1 MRRNTRQAWI
11 IASLAVLLA
20 LGGCKKRTEA
30 PPPTPAPPPP
40 AAAPTASIS
49 ASPTTIQRGQA
60 ATLTWHTSN
69 ADSAVISGIG
79 SVAASGSQAVTPEAS
94 TTYSLTA
101 KGPGGEASDSVRITV
116 AEPTAAVPSAT
127 EAELFARNVQDV
139 FFDYDRSDIRP
150 DAQRTLEANARFLNE
165 HASIPFVVEGHCDER
180 GSTEYNL
187 ALGDR
192 RANAVREALIRLG
205 VNASRI
211 RTISFGKEKPF
222 CMQSNEDCW
231 QQNRRGHFVYQ
242 K

>member
-1 MRRNTRQAWI
+1 MRRNTRQWWI

-30 PPPTPAPPPP
+30 PPPPAATPPPP
-40 AAAPTASIS
+40 TAPTASIS
-49 ASPTTIQRGQA
+49 ASPTSIQRGQA
-60 ATLTWHTSN
+60 ATLTWQTTD

-79 SVAASGSQAVTPEAS
+79 SVAPSGSQAVTPETS

-116 AEPTAAVPSAT
+116 AEPTAAGPS
-127 EAELFARNVQDV
+127 ESEVELFARNVQDV
-139 FFDYDRSDIRP
+139 YFDYDRSDIRP
-150 DAQRTLEANARFLNE
+150 DGQRTLEAGARFLAQ
-165 HASIPFVVEGHCDER
+165 HPGIRFVVEGHCDER

-205 VNASRI
+205 VSADRI

-222 CMQSNEDCW
+222 CTQSNEVCW

-242 K
+242 R

>member
-1 MRRNTRQAWI
+1 LRRNTRQWWI

-30 PPPTPAPPPP
+30 PPPPAATPPPP
-40 AAAPTASIS
+40 TAPTASIS
-49 ASPTTIQRGQA
+49 ASPTSIQRGQA
-60 ATLTWHTSN
+60 ATLTWRTTD
-69 ADSAVISGIG
+69 ADTAVISGIG
-79 SVAASGSQAVTPEAS
+79 SVAPSGSQAVTPETS

-116 AEPTAAVPSAT
+116 AEPTAAGPSET
-127 EAELFARNVQDV
+127 EVELFARNVQDV
-139 FFDYDRSDIRP
+139 YFDYDRYDIRP
-150 DAQRTLEANARFLNE
+150 DAQRTLEASARFLTQ
-165 HASIPFVVEGHCDER
+165 HPGIRFVVEGHCDER

-192 RANAVREALIRLG
+192 RANAVRETLIRLG
-205 VNASRI
+205 VSADRI

-222 CMQSNEDCW
+222 CTQSNEDCW

-242 K
+242 R